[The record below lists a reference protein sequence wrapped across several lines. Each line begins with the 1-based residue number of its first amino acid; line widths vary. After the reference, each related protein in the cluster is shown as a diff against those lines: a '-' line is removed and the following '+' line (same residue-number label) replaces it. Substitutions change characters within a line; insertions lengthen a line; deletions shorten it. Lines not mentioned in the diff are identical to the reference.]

1 MDVKR
6 YLTNWF
12 GALGILGLLFW
23 ASAVWAAQVPIPVPV
38 LTGSVTDVA
47 GVLSAQQRQT
57 LEERLAQLAASGPG
71 RDVRV
76 VVVAGIQPESIEAYT
91 QRLVQQAH
99 AGNAVL
105 IVVAVEDRKMR
116 IEVPRALSPVIS
128 DAAAKSVMDEQ
139 LTPAFRDNRFAD
151 GLLAGVGRIGEMLRT
166 GAVSKWSVD
175 QMDPLV
181 LFWGVL
187 GLFVGTIVLSIV
199 MASLGSMTVPLILM
213 SLVGGGVMLSL
224 ADLVLSLGA
233 AVFTGGVAFAVVS
246 AIDGAAWMDVFL
258 PADAPVS
265 GPASLSNSFSS
276 SGYSS
281 SDSSSSS
288 SSDSGGGASGDW

>member
-1 MDVKR
+1 MKR
-6 YLTNWF
+6 CLIRLTNGF
-12 GALGILGLLFW
+12 GAFGVLVWLFW
-23 ASAVWAAQVPIPVPV
+23 ATAVWAAQGPVPE

-47 GVLSAQQRQT
+47 GVLSVPQRQT
-57 LEERLAQLAASGPG
+57 LEERLAQLSASGPG

-99 AGNAVL
+99 AGDAVL

-116 IEVPRALSPVIS
+116 IEVPRALSSVIS
-128 DAAAKSVMDEQ
+128 DAAAQNVIDQQ
-139 LTPAFRDNRFAD
+139 LKPAFRDNRFAD
-151 GLLAGVGRIGEMLRT
+151 GLLAGVGRIEEMLRT

-175 QMDPLV
+175 QMDPRV

-187 GLFVGTIVLSIV
+187 GIGSLVLIGV
-199 MASLGSMTVPLILM
+199 MAMGMGRLKTVLLLA
-213 SLVGGGVMLSL
+213 SYGGGCGLLL
-224 ADLVLSLGA
+224 AGPPLAVLLALVAGGTAFAAGA
-233 AVFTGGVAFAVVS
+233 AIDTNHASS
-246 AIDGAAWMDVFL
+246 A
-258 PADAPVS
+258 S
-265 GPASLSNSFSS
+265 SLSTSNSFSS

-288 SSDSGGGASGDW
+288 SSDSGGGGASGDW